1 MQQHIYSLLHITKIQ
16 VLVTNTKQKEKTT
29 LKIETSFK
37 RTAGLVMFP
46 ELNFLSYVTMK
57 IRLLSMNYNAIKDV
71 WQLTAFETVDKNN
84 SPWFHLLPS
93 DMAIF

>member
-16 VLVTNTKQKEKTT
+16 VLVTNTKQKEKT

-84 SPWFHLLPS
+84 SP
-93 DMAIF
+93 

>member
-1 MQQHIYSLLHITKIQ
+1 
-16 VLVTNTKQKEKTT
+16 
-29 LKIETSFK
+29 
-37 RTAGLVMFP
+37 MFP